1 MMGKLQDP
9 PYSAVSLAAP
19 PSSGLYAFRP
29 LDQEQ
34 IAEDALAIILL
45 CALRHEDDIAGAST
59 SAANHGDSNAAASLA
74 GALVGARVGFNESA
88 GRLVAPLELVDVI
101 PELADDL
108 HTDCSMSE
116 WGDYKPNGEDTW
128 RRRFCRQPR
137 CHRSV
142 PFPRI
147 ACAQ

>member
-1 MMGKLQDP
+1 MIGQLQDLP
-9 PYSAVSLAAP
+9 HSAVSLATP
-19 PSSGLYAFRP
+19 PLSGFDAFRP

-34 IAEDALAIILL
+34 ITEEALAIILL

-59 SAANHGDSNAAASLA
+59 STANHGDSNATAALA
-74 GALVGARVGFNESA
+74 GTLVGARVDFNESP

-101 PELADDL
+101 LELADDL

-116 WGDYKPNGEDTW
+116 WGGYKPNGKDTW

-137 CHRSV
+137 CHQRVS
-142 PFPRI
+142 FPRI